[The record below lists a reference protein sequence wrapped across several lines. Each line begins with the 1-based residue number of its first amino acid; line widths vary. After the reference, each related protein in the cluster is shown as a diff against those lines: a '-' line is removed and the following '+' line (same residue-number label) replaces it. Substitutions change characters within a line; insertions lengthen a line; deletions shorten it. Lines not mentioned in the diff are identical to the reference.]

1 MKRTQLAMGAGAM
14 LAFAGWRLLGGQAAV
29 SWSLPKPGHED
40 LTFWVNHDGLEQ
52 LDFEGEVGFG
62 DLARVL
68 MRRRANSAKMMSLRN
83 RFVFKSREFS
93 TLDTPDLLRDG
104 ARYVIPAGRAFA
116 IPAVVNGKGHLYK
129 VSEPSPG
136 TFKRAV
142 GGHEVTL
149 DVRPLVKLRVE
160 IRDERGR
167 PTAARIYLTGSD
179 GLGYAPKGTVNRFAS
194 EPAEQFFHAREDFE
208 IELPAGET
216 TVEAARGPEYRVA
229 RRNLVLKAGAP
240 AKVQLKLTRWVDMA
254 AAGWYSS
261 DAHIHA
267 NYTADHH
274 QVVTQQDVL
283 TYALAEDLH
292 IPNMMVANSGGAF
305 VHDRAWFE
313 GRLNSLSRPPY
324 LLYWN
329 EEMRN
334 AGSYGH
340 MCLYGLKKLVEPVFT
355 GFRDTANWE
364 DYPPNYTQAK
374 AAREQGGAV
383 TYAHPGYAP
392 NFDGASMK
400 EMPVDAALGVIDAM
414 DVMSNNPEEVALEM
428 WYRLLNCGVR
438 TGISAGTDSFTN
450 VQDHYVPGGHRV
462 YARVEGPLTYEK
474 WVDSYRKGHTFASN
488 GPVIELKVNGKGPG
502 EEIRLPAGK
511 HGLRVSM
518 KVSSPFKVEPAEL
531 IVNGKVVDSSREAV
545 VVERGSWVAARVKG
559 PWNRLILNDG
569 YAFAHTSPV
578 WITVDGKGPQSAED
592 AAFWVDWIGKLIQR
606 TAERGRFGDE
616 SRKREVLALFERGRG
631 FYRMQIP

>member
-1 MKRTQLAMGAGAM
+1 MKRRQLALGASVL
-14 LAFAGWRLLGGQAAV
+14 LATAAWRLLGGQAAV
-29 SWSLPKPGHED
+29 SWSLPVPGHED

-68 MRRRANSAKMMSLRN
+68 MRRRANSAKMMTLRN
-83 RFVFKSREFS
+83 RFVFKSREFPS
-93 TLDTPDLLRDG
+93 LDTPDLLRGG
-104 ARYVIPAGRAFA
+104 ARYVVPAGRAFA
-116 IPAVVNGKGHLYK
+116 IPAVVEGKGRLYR
-129 VSEPSPG
+129 VTEPSPG
-136 TFKRAV
+136 VFERTV
-142 GGHEVTL
+142 GGHRVTL
-149 DVRPLVKLRVE
+149 DVRPLARLRVE
-160 IRDERGR
+160 PRDERGR
-167 PTAARIYLTGSD
+167 PVAARIYLTGAD
-179 GLGYAPKGTVNRFAS
+179 GLGYAPKGTVSRFAS

-208 IELPAGET
+208 IDLPAGET
-216 TVEAARGPEYRVA
+216 VVEAARGPEYGIA
-229 RRNLVLKAGAP
+229 RQTVELKAGSP
-240 AKVQLKLTRWVDMA
+240 ARVTLKIARWTDMA
-254 AAGWYSS
+254 RAGWYSS

-292 IPNMMVANSGGAF
+292 IPNMMVANSSGAF

-313 GRLNSLSRPPY
+313 GKLNALSRPPY

-334 AGSYGH
+334 AGGYGH
-340 MCLYGLKKLVEPVFT
+340 MCLYGLKKLVEPVYT
-355 GFRDTANWE
+355 GFRNTPHSD

-374 AAREQGGAV
+374 ATQEQGGAV

-392 NFDGASMK
+392 DFEGASMK

-438 TGISAGTDSFTN
+438 VGISAGTDSFTN

-462 YARVEGPLTYEK
+462 YAKVDGPLTYGK
-474 WVDSYRKGHTFASN
+474 WIESYKRGRTFASN
-488 GPVIELKVNGKGPG
+488 GPILDLKVNGRGPG
-502 EEIRLPAGK
+502 DEIRLGK
-511 HGLRVSM
+511 GRHEL
-518 KVSSPFKVEPAEL
+518 KVSVKATSQFPVGPAEVV
-531 IVNGKVVDSSREAV
+531 VNGR
-545 VVERGSWVAARVKG
+545 VVEAANGVVAIETGSWIAARVKG

-578 WITVDGKGPQSAED
+578 WVTVGGKGPKSPGD
-592 AAFWVDWIGKLIQR
+592 AKDWVDWIGKLIQR
-606 TAERGRFGDE
+606 TSERGRFSDDGK
-616 SRKREVLALFERGRG
+616 KREVLALFERGREI
-631 FYRMQIP
+631 YRKQAE

>member
-1 MKRTQLAMGAGAM
+1 MNRAKLAIGASAM

-29 SWSLPKPGHED
+29 SWSLPKAGHED
-40 LTFWVNHDGLEQ
+40 LTFWANHDGLEQ

-93 TLDTPDLLRDG
+93 TLDTPDLLRAR

-129 VSEPSPG
+129 VNEPSPG
-136 TFKRAV
+136 VFERNV
-142 GGHEVTL
+142 GGHNVTL
-149 DVRPLVKLRVE
+149 DVRALAKLRVE
-160 IRDERGR
+160 LRDERGR
-167 PTAARIYLTGSD
+167 PVAARVYITAAD
-179 GLGYAPKGTVNRFAS
+179 GLGYAPKGSVSRFAS

-216 TVEAARGPEYRVA
+216 VVEAARGPEYKLA
-229 RRNLVLKAGAP
+229 RQT
-240 AKVQLKLTRWVDMA
+240 VQLKPGSPSRVTLKLERWVDMA
-254 AAGWYSS
+254 SAGWYSS

-274 QVVTQQDVL
+274 QVITQQDVL
-283 TYALAEDLH
+283 TYTLAEDLH
-292 IPNMMVANSGGAF
+292 VPNMMVANSGGAF

-313 GRLNSLSRPPY
+313 GKLNALSRPPY

-374 AAREQGGAV
+374 ATQDQGGAV

-392 NFDGASMK
+392 EFEGASMK

-438 TGISAGTDSFTN
+438 VGMSAGTDSFTN

-462 YARVEGPLTYEK
+462 YAKVEGPLTYEK
-474 WVDSYRKGHTFASN
+474 WIASYKRGNTFASN
-488 GPVIELKVNGKGPG
+488 GPIIELEVNGHGPG
-502 EEIRLPAGK
+502 EEIRLPPGK
-511 HGLRVSM
+511 HGLRISM
-518 KVSSPFKVEPAEL
+518 NVKSAVPVEGAEL
-531 IVNGKVVDSSREAV
+531 VINGRVVDLKKEPLI
-545 VVERGSWVAARVKG
+545 VETGSWIAARVKG
-559 PWNRLILNDG
+559 PWNRMILNDG
-569 YAFAHTSPV
+569 HAFAHTSPV
-578 WITVDGKGPQSAED
+578 WIVVDGQGPKSPAD
-592 AAFWVDWIGKLIQR
+592 AKFWVDWIGKLIQR
-606 TAERGRFGDE
+606 TSERGRFGDE
-616 SRKREVLALFERGRG
+616 AKKREVLALFERGRD
-631 FYRMQIP
+631 FYRKQIP